1 MSKEPKA
8 DLDTVG
14 QLQIRM
20 FHETVHDAVRE
31 LARQYVSK
39 DGKER
44 GTKAFAKRLFPLKTD
59 DQAYTRFMNCT
70 NPDTRDEFN
79 GEEWMAIIQIGHE
92 QNKHFVAEMFCGVT
106 YQLVPV
112 DPDQIAKRE
121 RRARKLW
128 HLEQLKR
135 LEADE

>member
-1 MSKEPKA
+1 MSKPIA
-8 DLDTVG
+8 TNLDSVG

-20 FHETVHDAVRE
+20 FHETIHDAVRE

-39 DGKER
+39 DGKEH

-59 DQAYTRFMNCT
+59 DQAYMRLTNCT
-70 NPDTRDEFN
+70 NQNTRDEFN

-92 QNKHFVAEMFCGVT
+92 QNKHFVAEMFCGAT
-106 YQLVPV
+106 YQLTPV
-112 DPDQIAKRE
+112 DPDQIEKRVK
-121 RRARKLW
+121 RARRLAL
-128 HLEQLKR
+128 LEELKR